1 LGTPSESNVRR
12 DEPTDQRPGRAL
24 RTGRPRLLD
33 AVPAYWLC
41 VSIAMVSGTALRWDA
56 MQGSLLADDWDH
68 YAMQAGI
75 YPVARG
81 KLDLFNFVAADAAE
95 RRALLGTGR
104 LPWWTAP
111 DIHLAVLRPL
121 SSALLYLDYRVLDGP
136 HHPRRPHLHSWLWW
150 LLLMAAVA
158 SLLGSVL
165 PLPAAALGVLIYAL
179 DDAHVLPVTWS
190 ANRSELI
197 AIALVIWGLVAH
209 VAARKRGFRAG
220 RPIALLLVA
229 LGLLAGEH
237 ALGPLAYFVAFEL
250 VAGEGCLR
258 RRLAA
263 LAPLAALVVAYLML
277 RTGLGYG
284 LAGSSFYIDPLA
296 EPLRYMSA
304 SAKRLPLLLA
314 DLAFEFAAEWQ
325 YWEPPWYRALLEL
338 HWFPPT
344 WVTLARLQQ
353 IQPVL
358 GLLAAALASIAAWRL
373 CRAPVAHPRRAV
385 GWLLLGGLLAL
396 LPMCGALP
404 MGRLTLAAA
413 VGFDAALGWL
423 LWRLC
428 SHVVGS
434 GVLPARVGAVL
445 AASSLIALHVVY
457 ASARSLREV
466 SYYALRSRLE
476 EQWVLH
482 AELPDAELAGKNVIV
497 VSSADWA
504 SQFFL
509 PFVRH
514 LHRRTLPA
522 SSEVL
527 SAASG
532 APHQLLRV
540 APRVLDLR
548 LPAAPSGNSFSNSAY
563 RSESARFRAGEWY
576 PGPRF
581 NVAIVATADG
591 QPIHLR
597 FVFPV
602 SLDDA
607 RYVFLY
613 PTTAGLVRLQLPRVG
628 EQLSLPAPA
637 WPSFAQR

>member
-1 LGTPSESNVRR
+1 VRR
-12 DEPTDQRPGRAL
+12 DEQTDQRVARAP
-24 RTGRPRLLD
+24 RTGRPWLLH

-41 VSIAMVSGTALRWDA
+41 VAVAMASGTALRWDA
-56 MQGSLLADDWDH
+56 MQGSFLADDWDH

-81 KLDLFNFVAADAAE
+81 KLDLFNFVADDDAE

-104 LPWWTAP
+104 LPWWTAAN
-111 DIHLAVLRPL
+111 IHLAVLRPL
-121 SSALLYLDYRVLDGP
+121 SSALLYFDYRVLDGP
-136 HHPRRPHLHSWLWW
+136 HHPGRLHLHSWLWW
-150 LLLMAAVA
+150 LILMAAVA

-165 PLPAAALGVLIYAL
+165 PLPSAALGVLIYAL
-179 DDAHVLPVTWS
+179 DDAHVLPVTWT

-197 AIALVIWGLVAH
+197 AIALVIWGLTAH
-209 VAARKRGFRAG
+209 VAARKRGLRA
-220 RPIALLLVA
+220 RRLLALALVA

-237 ALGPLAYFVAFEL
+237 AVGPLAYFVAFEL
-250 VAGEGCLR
+250 VAGEGNMR
-258 RRLAA
+258 QRLSA
-263 LAPLAALVVAYLML
+263 LLPLAALVVVYLTL
-277 RTGLGYG
+277 RSSLGYG

-296 EPLRYMSA
+296 EPLRYASA
-304 SAKRLPLLLA
+304 CAKRLPLLLG

-325 YWEPPWYRALLEL
+325 YWEPPWRHALLEL
-338 HWFPPT
+338 HWLPPS
-344 WVTLARLQQ
+344 WVTLERLQQ
-353 IQPVL
+353 IQRAL
-358 GLLAAALASIAAWRL
+358 GVLAAALALVATWRL
-373 CRAPVAHPRRAV
+373 CRAPAAQPRRAV

-423 LWRLC
+423 LWRLFGL
-428 SHVVGS
+428 VVGN
-434 GVLPARVGAVL
+434 GMLITRVGAALGATLLV
-445 AASSLIALHVVY
+445 SLHVVY

-466 SYYALRSRLE
+466 SYYAVRSRLE

-514 LHRRTLPA
+514 LHGRTMPA

-527 SAASG
+527 SAASD

-548 LPAAPSGNSFSNSAY
+548 LTPTPSGNSFSNSAY
-563 RSESARFRAGEWY
+563 RSESAKFRAGEWY

-581 NVAIVATADG
+581 NVAIVATSDG
-591 QPIHLR
+591 QPSHIR
-597 FVFPV
+597 FVFPAA
-602 SLDDA
+602 LDDA